1 MADVINVADYG
12 LGLKLDLVLILFCCF
27 SSEKAYRLLFA
38 EMSSWVRRK
47 TPAAECTG
55 KTGPAGNV

>member
-1 MADVINVADYG
+1 MI
-12 LGLKLDLVLILFCCF
+12 ILFCYF

-55 KTGPAGNV
+55 KTGPSGNEKSLPKSPVKNAILKHD